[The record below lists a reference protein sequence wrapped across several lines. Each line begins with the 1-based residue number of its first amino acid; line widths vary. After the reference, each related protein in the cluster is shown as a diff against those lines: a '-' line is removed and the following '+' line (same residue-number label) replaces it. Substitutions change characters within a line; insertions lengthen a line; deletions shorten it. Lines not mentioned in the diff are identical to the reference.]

1 MYVKLARFLA
11 LRPRQ
16 VLAFWCLV
24 VVVTAMSAITG
35 FGDPLW
41 NRLASDVPQAT
52 PSESHTGQVLVEKQ
66 QTADYKVIAYV
77 SGVDLRSELSD
88 AKKLEKQLSDLKKAA
103 ESKGDE
109 AKSLGDQAKKAA
121 DPALDLKNQAEQLGA
136 EANSLGQRA
145 KALGNQATAL
155 GNQATAL
162 GNQATALGNQA
173 QELKAQAEQLGAQAQ
188 AAGQEAQTWQA
199 KAQEAA
205 QRAAQLA
212 ASGDP
217 AGAAAAQQEAQ
228 TYGAQA
234 QAAAQQAQS
243 AAAQAKALGAQA
255 QAAGAQ
261 AQETGK
267 QARSLGERAKS
278 LGAKAKRLGN
288 QAQAKGNLAQQI
300 GNEAKDK
307 GDIAQDLA
315 NRAQALGDRAKA
327 LGDQAKALAEPDWP
341 VSKALHKELKKTE
354 AELKKMPR
362 VKSVTHPF
370 VEYNAML
377 DSRAR
382 ELVAENGRGFIVMAT
397 LDLTDAQGSQ
407 KNPPKALLPVLHKTE
422 KILGNIDSG
431 VESALPAKA
440 KLGDFRVRVTDPDL
454 VNQSGINTLKY
465 DLMRSES
472 IGIPLSFLI
481 MSIVFGGLIAAALPL
496 SGALVAISTALAIML
511 GMTYLFEQQSFAV
524 NVISVLGLGL
534 SIDYGLLIVSRFREE
549 LARLQ
554 TLPEKDWLPDFSG
567 VTKQRKRERL
577 EKLNP
582 RYLRALEI
590 TLSTAGRT
598 SFFSALTVAIASSG
612 MLFFRPELLKSLG
625 IAGFSVVLLAM
636 IASLTLVS
644 SLMFLFAKKLD
655 KPSWIS
661 RVPIIRRFIQE
672 PSHQVAKVSVVAPPA
687 AAPSQPTAPGAE
699 PPGDTAESA
708 NAPRHRL
715 SDATS
720 ELAKPTEATSIAEVT
735 DSGEVTASAANA
747 SANPENTANTSDTP
761 APPRANFFDR
771 FAVFVTRRPLTSF
784 IVSAVVLVVA
794 CLPLMD
800 LHLRNSLVDLLP
812 LQNDQRILM
821 EELSDQIPRAT
832 LPPLRVVA
840 RNTTPEKLDTWMEK
854 NVADIDGVSHVYDAA
869 KLGKT
874 HDSVAIVSLKTQ
886 DFGSREAEDIVTEIR
901 DKPHDFD
908 RYVIGQA
915 ANQIDFVSSLL
926 EGLPWVLSVLIVIT
940 FILLFLMSGSF
951 VIPIQALV
959 INTLSLMATLGISTL
974 VFVDGIGIGLLGAIP
989 LPGLESYVVVMLMC
1003 FGFGLSMDYE
1013 LFLLSR
1019 MKEVWDETSSAK
1031 KSVID
1036 GLSRS
1041 GRIVTSAATILVFVF
1056 LCFVTGEMIVLK
1068 EVGFI
1073 LALAVAFDATIVRMV
1088 LVPSVMAL
1096 FGRVNWWAPGPLRRL
1111 HNRVSEK
1118 LGHLD

>member
-136 EANSLGQRA
+136 EATSLGQRA
-145 KALGNQATAL
+145 KTLGNQATAL

-173 QELKAQAEQLGAQAQ
+173 LELKAQAEQLGAQAQ

-199 KAQEAA
+199 NAQEAA

-212 ASGDP
+212 ASGDL

-228 TYGAQA
+228 TYGAKA
-234 QAAAQQAQS
+234 EAAAQQAQS
-243 AAAQAKALGAQA
+243 AAAQAQETGAQA

-288 QAQAKGNLAQQI
+288 QAQAKGNQAQQI

-354 AELKKMPR
+354 AKLKKMPR

-431 VESALPAKA
+431 IESALPAKA
-440 KLGDFRVRVTDPDL
+440 TLGDFRVRVTDPDL

-672 PSHQVAKVSVVAPPA
+672 PSHQVAKVSAVDSPSA
-687 AAPSQPTAPGAE
+687 AAPQPTAPGAKS
-699 PPGDTAESA
+699 PGDVTESA

-720 ELAKPTEATSIAEVT
+720 ELAKPTDAASIAEST
-735 DSGEVTASAANA
+735 DSGGVSASAAGTTD
-747 SANPENTANTSDTP
+747 TANTSDAP

-869 KLGKT
+869 QLGKT

-1096 FGRVNWWAPGPLRRL
+1096 FGRMNWWAPGPLRRL
-1111 HNRVSEK
+1111 HNRVSER

>member
-136 EANSLGQRA
+136 EATFLGQRA
-145 KALGNQATAL
+145 KALGNQATSL

-199 KAQEAA
+199 KALEAK
-205 QRAAQLA
+205 QRADELRAN
-212 ASGDP
+212 GDL
-217 AGAAAAQQEAQ
+217 AGATAALQEAQ
-228 TYGAQA
+228 TYGAKA
-234 QAAAQQAQS
+234 LAAAQQAQD
-243 AAAQAKALGAQA
+243 AVAQAQALGAQA
-255 QAAGAQ
+255 QAVGAQ
-261 AQETGK
+261 AQDTGK

-288 QAQAKGNLAQQI
+288 QARAKGDQAQQI

-454 VNQSGINTLKY
+454 VNQSGIKTLKY

-554 TLPEKDWLPDFSG
+554 TLPEKDWLPVFSG

-644 SLMFLFAKKLD
+644 SLLFLFAKKLD

-661 RVPIIRRFIQE
+661 RVPIIRRLIQE
-672 PSHQVAKVSVVAPPA
+672 PSHQVTKVSVADSPA
-687 AAPSQPTAPGAE
+687 AAPSQPTASGAE
-699 PPGDTAESA
+699 SPGNVTESA

-715 SDATS
+715 SEATS
-720 ELAKPTEATSIAEVT
+720 ELAKPTDTASTTEST
-735 DSGEVTASAANA
+735 DSGGVPASAAGTTD
-747 SANPENTANTSDTP
+747 TANTSGTP

-1096 FGRVNWWAPGPLRRL
+1096 FGRMNWWAPGPLRRL

>member
-136 EANSLGQRA
+136 EATSLGQRA

-173 QELKAQAEQLGAQAQ
+173 QALKAQAEQLGAQAQ

-199 KAQEAA
+199 KALEAT
-205 QRAAQLA
+205 QRAKDLK
-212 ASGDP
+212 ASGDL

-228 TYGAQA
+228 TYGAKA
-234 QAAAQQAQS
+234 LAAAQQAQD
-243 AAAQAKALGAQA
+243 AAAQAQSRGAQA
-255 QAAGAQ
+255 QAVGAQ

-288 QAQAKGNLAQQI
+288 QARAKGDQAQQI

-341 VSKALHKELKKTE
+341 VSKALHNELKKTE

-431 VESALPAKA
+431 VESALPVKA

-481 MSIVFGGLIAAALPL
+481 MSIVFGGLIAASLPL

-655 KPSWIS
+655 RPSWIS

-672 PSHQVAKVSVVAPPA
+672 PSHQLAKVSVVDPPA
-687 AAPSQPTAPGAE
+687 APALQSAAPGAE
-699 PPGDTAESA
+699 SPVSSAESA

-715 SDATS
+715 SEATS
-720 ELAKPTEATSIAEVT
+720 ELAKPTDTASIAATVE
-735 DSGEVTASAANA
+735 AADA
-747 SANPENTANTSDTP
+747 SANPKSTVVTSDTTT
-761 APPRANFFDR
+761 PPKANFFDR

-840 RNTTPEKLDTWMEK
+840 RNTTPEKLDTWMEE

-869 KLGKT
+869 QLGKT

-886 DFGSREAEDIVTEIR
+886 DFGSREAEDIVMEIR

-974 VFVDGIGIGLLGAIP
+974 VFVDGIGVSLLGAIP

-1111 HNRVSEK
+1111 HNRVSER